1 MHNPC
6 CKHETP
12 NAHTLLSP
20 AMLCRLAP
28 FLLLSAFCL
37 TASASATVVTATHGL
52 GAEAL
57 GSRATAP
64 LSAQTAILPL
74 LHAEAASSSEALAP
88 SPAPHLETPRSEAGI
103 DPSPLALLGLGLVG
117 LAVARRRTT
126 KPQG

>member
-1 MHNPC
+1 MHKPC

-37 TASASATVVTATHGL
+37 TASASATVVTATHGMET
-52 GAEAL
+52 GALE
-57 GSRATAP
+57 SRAPTP
-64 LSAQTAILPL
+64 LSAQATIVAV
-74 LHAEAASSSEALAP
+74 HDAAASSNEALAP

-126 KPQG
+126 KPQV

>member
-1 MHNPC
+1 MHKPC

-37 TASASATVVTATHGL
+37 TASASATVVTATHAMETG
-52 GAEAL
+52 AL
-57 GSRATAP
+57 GSGAPAP
-64 LSAQTAILPL
+64 LRNPATIVAA
-74 LHAEAASSSEALAP
+74 HAEAASPSEALAP
-88 SPAPHLETPRSEAGI
+88 SPSPHLEAPRSEAGI

-126 KPQG
+126 KPQV